1 LVWSAAAPATPDL
14 PPMNFPRTFQTLIIT
29 LIVAGLLLL
38 ALGGY
43 LSPLTR
49 IALNPLIDLQTWIST
64 RYQAV
69 QDFLNIPPDVTR
81 LSQRNL
87 ELEAEVASLQAQIIE
102 LQQQNADLQ
111 VLSALLGF
119 VRSHPEHQYL
129 TAAVIGRDTN
139 PFLRYVI
146 INRGSD
152 DGLRRGMPIVNEQ
165 GLVGRIAAV
174 TAGAARVQLITD
186 PESSVNVLIQPS
198 GADAVMTGSITG
210 ELNLEWI
217 PHDAEVQSGDLVLT
231 SGWGGNFPH
240 NILIGQISSGR
251 RRPFDLFQSAQLQP
265 VVDFTDLKIVLVI
278 VNFRAID
285 IDPLIPTPA
294 SP

>member
-1 LVWSAAAPATPDL
+1 MVWSAAVPVIPDPLVMNSAT
-14 PPMNFPRTFQTLIIT
+14 TFQTLIIT

-43 LSPLTR
+43 LSPLSR
-49 IALNPLIDLQTWIST
+49 IAINPVIGIQTWVSS
-64 RYQAV
+64 RYLAIQEFV
-69 QDFLNIPPDVTR
+69 NRPPDVAR
-81 LSQRNL
+81 LSQRNF
-87 ELEAEVASLQAQIIE
+87 ELEAEVSRLQAQIIE
-102 LQQQNADLQ
+102 LQQQTADLQ

-119 VRSHPEHQYL
+119 VREHPENQYL

-146 INRGSD
+146 LNRGSD
-152 DGLRRGMPIVNEQ
+152 DGLRRGMPVVTEQ

-198 GADAVMTGSITG
+198 GAEAVMNGSITG
-210 ELNLEWI
+210 EIDLEWI
-217 PHDAEVQSGDLVLT
+217 PHDAEVQSGDLVLS
-231 SGWGGNFPH
+231 SGWGGNYPA

-251 RRPFDLFQSAQLQP
+251 QRPFDLFQSAQVQP
-265 VVDFTDLKIVLVI
+265 VVDFANLKIVLVI
-278 VNFRAID
+278 VNFRPID
-285 IDPLIPTPA
+285 ISPLIPSPA

>member
-1 LVWSAAAPATPDL
+1 MNSAT
-14 PPMNFPRTFQTLIIT
+14 TFQTLIIT

-43 LSPLTR
+43 LSPLSR
-49 IALNPLIDLQTWIST
+49 IAINPVIGIQTWVSS
-64 RYQAV
+64 RYLAIQEFV
-69 QDFLNIPPDVTR
+69 NRPPDVAR
-81 LSQRNL
+81 LSQRNF
-87 ELEAEVASLQAQIIE
+87 ELEAEVSRLQAQIIE
-102 LQQQNADLQ
+102 LQQQTADLQ

-119 VRSHPEHQYL
+119 VREHPENQYL

-146 INRGSD
+146 LNRGSD
-152 DGLRRGMPIVNEQ
+152 DGLRRGMPVVTEQ

-198 GADAVMTGSITG
+198 GAEAVMNGSITG
-210 ELNLEWI
+210 EIDLEWI
-217 PHDAEVQSGDLVLT
+217 PHDAEVQSGDLVLS
-231 SGWGGNFPH
+231 SGWGGNYPA

-251 RRPFDLFQSAQLQP
+251 QRPFDLFQSAQVQP
-265 VVDFTDLKIVLVI
+265 VVDFANLKIVLVI
-278 VNFRAID
+278 VNFRPID
-285 IDPLIPTPA
+285 ISPLIPSPA